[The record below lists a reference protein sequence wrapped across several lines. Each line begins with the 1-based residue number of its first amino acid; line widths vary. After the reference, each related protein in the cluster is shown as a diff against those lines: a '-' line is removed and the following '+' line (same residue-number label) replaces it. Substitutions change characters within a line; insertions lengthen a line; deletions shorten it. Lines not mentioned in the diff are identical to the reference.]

1 LPFLLFLF
9 ADEIFNAKLSKNLS
23 LRMLIT
29 HHSLNASGIDLFDY
43 YPTVR
48 KRSFIRIVKSKG
60 IILSISEM

>member
-1 LPFLLFLF
+1 
-9 ADEIFNAKLSKNLS
+9 
-23 LRMLIT
+23 MLIT

-60 IILSISEM
+60 IILSILEM